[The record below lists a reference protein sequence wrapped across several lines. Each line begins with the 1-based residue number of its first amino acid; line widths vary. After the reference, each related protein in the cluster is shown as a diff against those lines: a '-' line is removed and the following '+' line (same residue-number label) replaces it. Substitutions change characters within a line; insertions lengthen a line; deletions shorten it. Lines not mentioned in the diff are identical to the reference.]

1 MVKGEVRSFK
11 NTGDKM
17 ILDEARRVIRTEAD
31 ALLAMAERIDES
43 FRLAVEMILQSH
55 GRVVVSGMGKSGLI
69 GQKIASTMAS
79 TGTPALFLHPAEGI
93 HGDLGMIMKGDVVI
107 AISNS
112 GETEELLRILPV
124 IKRIGAGLVG
134 MSGKPS
140 STLARCSDVF
150 LDVSIK
156 EEACPLG
163 LAPTASTTAALAMG
177 DALAVALLVERGF
190 RAEDFAVFHPGGA
203 LGKKLFLR
211 VEDLMHTGDSIPLVT
226 EETSMKDALFLISSK
241 RMGVTGVVGSEGELK
256 GVITDGDLRRALEKG
271 TDLFSKT
278 AAEIMKLNPLRIRS
292 NQLAAAA
299 LQVMEQYS
307 ITSLF
312 VFVDDDSKT
321 PCGIVHLHDILR
333 AGIA

>member
-1 MVKGEVRSFK
+1 
-11 NTGDKM
+11 
-17 ILDEARRVIRTEAD
+17 
-31 ALLAMAERIDES
+31 
-43 FRLAVEMILQSH
+43 
-55 GRVVVSGMGKSGLI
+55 MGKSGLV

-124 IKRIGAGLVG
+124 IKRLGAPLIG
-134 MSGKPS
+134 MSGKPA
-140 STLARCSDVF
+140 STLSKSSDVF
-150 LDVSIK
+150 LDVSVR

-163 LAPTASTTAALAMG
+163 LAPTASTTATLAMG
-177 DALAVALLVERGF
+177 DAIAVALLVERGF
-190 RAEDFAVFHPGGA
+190 RAEDFAVYHPGGA

-211 VEDLMHTGDSIPLVT
+211 VEDLMHSGDNIPLVDENT
-226 EETSMKDALFLISSK
+226 VMKDVLFVISEK
-241 RMGVTGVVGSEGELK
+241 RMGVTGVLDANGALR
-256 GVITDGDLRRALEKG
+256 GVITDGDLRRALEKKFDILG
-271 TDLFSKT
+271 QQ
-278 AAEIMKLNPLRIRS
+278 AAEIMKLNPLRINRHE
-292 NQLAAAA
+292 LAAAA
-299 LQVMEQYS
+299 LQLMEKHS

-312 VFVDDDSKT
+312 VFEDEQSVA